1 MNFSIPEEM
10 LTYSTDL
17 FVQNWNKLTIVDVM
31 DLPNRIGEEMLL
43 FRKHF
48 LQHYKPPES
57 Q

>member
-1 MNFSIPEEM
+1 M